1 MYLKNF
7 KKLLVVVVILMISI
21 SNAKAISIDTVA
33 SVPGSPTITDTTG
46 AGLSSAGIT
55 FAGGPTGVAIGGP
68 FTLPLSGLLDSG
80 SLLISGP
87 VLSGGTF
94 SVVNTTLGQQF
105 LSGTF
110 EDVRESVGVI
120 ETLFSVTGGSAAG
133 DFGPLV
139 ILSLASPS
147 FGPGTIAGLQS
158 LTGVNTVP
166 LVTLTVASVDAVVPL
181 PASLSLLLIG
191 LVSLFTVSRRYNRK
205 K

>member
-1 MYLKNF
+1 MYSKNLNR
-7 KKLLVVVVILMISI
+7 LLVAVVVLAASI
-21 SNAKAISIDTVA
+21 SSAKAISIDSVA
-33 SVPGSPTITDTTG
+33 TIPGSPTITDTTG

-68 FTLPLSGLLDSG
+68 FTLPLPGLLDSG

-87 VLSGGTF
+87 TLSGGTF
-94 SVVNTTLGQQF
+94 SVVNTALSQQF

-120 ETLFSVTGGSAAG
+120 ETLFSVNGGSAAG
-133 DFGPLV
+133 DFGSLV

-158 LTGVNTVP
+158 LVGVNNVP
-166 LVTLTVASVDAVVPL
+166 VTLTVASVATVIPI
-181 PASLSLLLIG
+181 PASLSLILIG
-191 LVSLFTVSRRYNRK
+191 LISLVTLSHRYNRK

>member
-1 MYLKNF
+1 MYSKNLKG
-7 KKLLVVVVILMISI
+7 LLVAVVVLAASI
-21 SNAKAISIDTVA
+21 SSAKAISIDSVA
-33 SVPGSPTITDTTG
+33 TIPGSPTITDTTG

-68 FTLPLSGLLDSG
+68 FTLPLPGLLDSG

-87 VLSGGTF
+87 ALSGGTF
-94 SVVNTTLGQQF
+94 SVVNTTRGQQF

-120 ETLFSVTGGSAAG
+120 ETLFSVTGGSAAS

-158 LTGVNTVP
+158 LTGVNSVP
-166 LVTLTVASVDAVVPL
+166 VTFTVASVAAVVPL
-181 PASLSLLLIG
+181 PASLPLLLIG
-191 LVSLFTVSRRYNRK
+191 LVSLVTISRRYSRK